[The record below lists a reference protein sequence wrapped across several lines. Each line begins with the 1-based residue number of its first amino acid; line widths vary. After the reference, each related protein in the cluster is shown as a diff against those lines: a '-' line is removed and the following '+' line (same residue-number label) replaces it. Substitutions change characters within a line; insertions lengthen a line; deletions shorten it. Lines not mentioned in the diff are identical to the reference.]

1 MIAPAVHGFLGQAE
15 KREGVQLLIQQKLL
29 KFAGTSSALV
39 RRAIAKYNKYPEKKK
54 RHLAKLGLKTVFKL
68 ARVVFAAKG
77 GAPDA
82 TVAEVLF
89 EECQKRFGHNKLS
102 AKAFKQFLASA
113 HYHAGAHPKIAL
125 LCAFLGIGEKP
136 FSSEVAGFY
145 AEVLT
150 ALAESKVGMP
160 IEYDE
165 RQERELVHFGRC
177 SEVLREALEPGLPAE
192 VVQDLR
198 QRLAHLQERHAKALA
213 QQVVDLDKFMDFMVR
228 ALLKFRV
235 DLFDKA
241 QIVYHAW
248 TLYERDYLSGNEVW
262 LTLEVLGG
270 DPLRMVSELSEH
282 VFVQK
287 RDLLKIFEET
297 CLVDDLV
304 AVRKAQFCAVMRGSD
319 LFATRRA
326 RELFGQLPF
335 RHSIAKFQE
344 LFALRAATLKQ

>member
-1 MIAPAVHGFLGQAE
+1 M
-15 KREGVQLLIQQKLL
+15 QLLIQQKLL

-213 QQVVDLDKFMDFMVR
+213 QQVVDLGERFGKVHALRPIDGAQGFAGVQVVHAER
-228 ALLKFRV
+228 ALSAGGACLGEGR
-235 DLFDKA
+235 
-241 QIVYHAW
+241 
-248 TLYERDYLSGNEVW
+248 S
-262 LTLEVLGG
+262 GG
-270 DPLRMVSELSEH
+270 DAAFRS
-282 VFVQK
+282 QNAG
-287 RDLLKIFEET
+287 RGREET
-297 CLVDDLV
+297 SAFVVGHCVWARRCIGADTRHGGFLAYGAGGWFSAWRSMRLASPSCCSTTCRAFCQSMRSVRPCSAASLTSASQGLGCL
-304 AVRKAQFCAVMRGSD
+304 R
-319 LFATRRA
+319 
-326 RELFGQLPF
+326 
-335 RHSIAKFQE
+335 
-344 LFALRAATLKQ
+344 